1 MTSPFTISSLLFQVI
16 ILLFIGLSLGIAW
29 KQARVHL
36 SWLVPLAISQV
47 LGLISTLVSMF
58 MFSYMA
64 SRHLPYSRMSGVIVS
79 EQVLYG
85 ISSLARLWFAV
96 ALFLTLRSQVF
107 APRQTVPP
115 STPGSWPPPPS
126 V

>member
-1 MTSPFTISSLLFQVI
+1 MTSLITISSLLFQVI

-47 LGLISTLVSMF
+47 LGLISTLTSMF
-58 MFSYMA
+58 MFSYMT

-85 ISSLARLWFAV
+85 ISSPARLWFAV
-96 ALFLTLRSQVF
+96 ALFLTLRSQFF
-107 APRQTVPP
+107 APRQAVPP